1 MQKKIEQEKKEILSA
16 IEEQEENKETL
27 LKIMNQFEQTETI
40 KNELDKEIHQLDL
53 QYDEKF

>member
-27 LKIMNQFEQTETI
+27 LKIMSQFEQTETI